1 MSMNKHRLSWL
12 FFFLPRAV
20 QLLFVLSC
28 ESFNKTNS
36 QAVLMQRWVQ
46 QIVMTIFSSLTVAG
60 FSGGGREEKES
71 CVWEPRA
78 SLASLKAIS
87 ICIMNGTSCFQ
98 LANLWSFVL
107 GGSSLATVSKLTGN
121 EC

>member
-1 MSMNKHRLSWL
+1 MA

-46 QIVMTIFSSLTVAG
+46 QIVMTIF
-60 FSGGGREEKES
+60 
-71 CVWEPRA
+71 RA

-87 ICIMNGTSCFQ
+87 ICIMNGTSRFQ

>member
-1 MSMNKHRLSWL
+1 MDS
-12 FFFLPRAV
+12 
-20 QLLFVLSC
+20 
-28 ESFNKTNS
+28 TNS
-36 QAVLMQRWVQ
+36 NDYLQ
-46 QIVMTIFSSLTVAG
+46 QLN
-60 FSGGGREEKES
+60 SGRFGREEKES

-87 ICIMNGTSCFQ
+87 ICIMNGTSPFR